1 MKTKGQVKLRE
12 RKLKDG
18 SKSLYLDI
26 YCKGIRRYEYLHLY
40 LKPERSPAD
49 RLQSQEILRV
59 AEAIRARRLLE
70 VQMQGVGLAMPS
82 ERTVR
87 SFLADCLKSRENKNA
102 GTRLLWKYWVNR
114 VSQWKGVDF
123 ALKDLSREWWEKYEE
138 FVKSLN
144 LAPSTVIHYYMR
156 MRYVLNR
163 AERDGLLIT
172 NPSKFFRFSAIKK
185 AERVYLTAE
194 ELRQLKSVPC
204 PKPEIGRAFLF
215 GCLTG
220 LRYSDIRAL
229 RWDDIQGSRI
239 VKRIVKTRQ
248 MAYLDINHQAVELL
262 GERSSGHV
270 FDLPEKIVGVERTL
284 KRWTAAAGLAKHVTF
299 HTSRHTFAV
308 LMLSAGVDIYTL
320 SKLLGHTSV
329 TTTQIYADIVDAR
342 KRQAVEMFPK
352 I

>member
-12 RKLKDG
+12 RKLRDG

-26 YCKGIRRYEYLHLY
+26 YYKGIRRYEYLHLY
-40 LKPERSPAD
+40 LKPEYNPAD
-49 RLQSQEILRV
+49 RVQNQEILRV

-70 VQMQGVGLAMPS
+70 VQLQGVGMSMPS

-87 SFLADCLKSRENKNA
+87 SLLADWLKSRENKSA
-102 GTRLLWKYWVNR
+102 GTREVWGCWVNR
-114 VSQWKGVDF
+114 VSEWRGVDF
-123 ALKDLSREWWEKYEE
+123 ALKDLSREWWQKYEE
-138 FVKSLN
+138 FVKSRK
-144 LAPSTVIHYYMR
+144 LAPTTVHHYLTR
-156 MRYVLNR
+156 MRCVLNR
-163 AERDGLLIT
+163 AEKDGLLLT
-172 NPSKFFRFSAIKK
+172 NPSKHSRFTTIKRS
-185 AERVYLTAE
+185 ERVYLTAE
-194 ELRQLKSVPC
+194 ELKRLKSVPC
-204 PKPEIGRAFLF
+204 PNAEIGRAFLF

-229 RWDDIQGSRI
+229 RWDDIQGNRI

-248 MAYLDINHQAVELL
+248 MAYLDINHQAAELL
-262 GERSSGHV
+262 GERRSGHV
-270 FDLPEKIVGVERTL
+270 FDLPEKILGAEKIL
-284 KRWTAAAGLAKHVTF
+284 KRWTESAGLAKHVTF

-320 SKLLGHTSV
+320 SKLLGHSSV

-342 KRQAVEMFPK
+342 KRQAVEMLPE